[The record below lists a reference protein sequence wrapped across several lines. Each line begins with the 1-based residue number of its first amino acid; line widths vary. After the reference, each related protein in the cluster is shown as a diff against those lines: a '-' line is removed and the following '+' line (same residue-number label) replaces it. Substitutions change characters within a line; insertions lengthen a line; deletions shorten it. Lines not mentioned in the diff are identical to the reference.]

1 VSYDERP
8 EFRALDDLQEILRHV
23 TDELAAWRRRAQR
36 AEGALGAGHD
46 VLANRERVLELETNN
61 RDLTERL
68 EAARAQVEELV
79 KRLQFLEEQMAVEEQ
94 SR

>member
-1 VSYDERP
+1 MSYDGRP
-8 EFRALDDLQEILRHV
+8 EFQALDELQEILRHV

-46 VLANRERVLELETNN
+46 VLAHRERVVELETSN
-61 RDLTERL
+61 RVLTERL
-68 EAARAQVEELV
+68 EAARAQIEDLM
-79 KRLQFLEEQMAVEEQ
+79 KRLQFLEEQMAVEEP

>member
-1 VSYDERP
+1 VSYDGRP
-8 EFRALDDLQEILRHV
+8 EFQALDELQEILRHV

-46 VLANRERVLELETNN
+46 VLAHRERVVELETSN
-61 RDLTERL
+61 RVLTERL
-68 EAARAQVEELV
+68 EAARAQIEDLM
-79 KRLQFLEEQMAVEEQ
+79 KRLQFLEEQMAVEEP

>member
-1 VSYDERP
+1 MSYDERP
-8 EFRALDDLQEILRHV
+8 EFQALDELQEVLRHV
-23 TDELAAWRRRAQR
+23 TEELAAWRRRAQR

-46 VLANRERVLELETNN
+46 ALEHRERALELEATN

-68 EAARAQVEELV
+68 EAARAQVEDLM

-94 SR
+94 AR

>member
-1 VSYDERP
+1 MSYDERP
-8 EFRALDDLQEILRHV
+8 EFRALGELQDILQHV

-36 AEGALGAGHD
+36 AEGALGAGPD
-46 VLANRERVLELETNN
+46 VLAHRERFLELEASN

-68 EAARAQVEELV
+68 DAARSRVEDLV

>member
-1 VSYDERP
+1 MSYDERP
-8 EFRALDDLQEILRHV
+8 EFRALGELQDILQHV

-36 AEGALGAGHD
+36 AEGALGAGPD
-46 VLANRERVLELETNN
+46 VLAHRERVLELEASN

-68 EAARAQVEELV
+68 DAARSRVEDLV

>member
-8 EFRALDDLQEILRHV
+8 EFRALDELQEVLRHV
-23 TDELAAWRRRAQR
+23 TEELAAWRRRAQR

-46 VLANRERVLELETNN
+46 VLVHRERVVELEGSH
-61 RDLTERL
+61 RDLTRRL
-68 EAARAQVEELV
+68 EQARGQVEELV

>member
-1 VSYDERP
+1 VSYDGRP
-8 EFRALDDLQEILRHV
+8 EFQALDELQEILRHV

-46 VLANRERVLELETNN
+46 VLAHRERVVELETSN
-61 RDLTERL
+61 RVLTERL
-68 EAARAQVEELV
+68 EAARAQIEDLM
-79 KRLQFLEEQMAVEEQ
+79 KRLQFLEEQMAVEEH

>member
-8 EFRALDDLQEILRHV
+8 EFRALDELQGVLRHV
-23 TDELAAWRRRAQR
+23 TEELAAWRRRAQR

-46 VLANRERVLELETNN
+46 VLAHRERVMELEGSN
-61 RDLTERL
+61 RDLAERL
-68 EAARAQVEELV
+68 EQARSQVEDLV

>member
-8 EFRALDDLQEILRHV
+8 EFQALHELQDVLQHV

-36 AEGALGAGHD
+36 AEGALGAGPD
-46 VLANRERVLELETNN
+46 VLAHRERVMELETSN

-68 EAARAQVEELV
+68 EAARAQVEDLM

-94 SR
+94 AR

>member
-8 EFRALDDLQEILRHV
+8 EFRALDELQEVLRHV
-23 TDELAAWRRRAQR
+23 TEELAAWRRRAQR
-36 AEGALGAGHD
+36 AEGALGDGHD
-46 VLANRERVLELETNN
+46 VLVHRERVMELEGTN
-61 RDLTERL
+61 RDLAERV
-68 EAARAQVEELV
+68 EAARGQVEDLV